1 MNKLKQL
8 AAMILMVCGMM
19 VSMASCDKENS
30 EENGTGIVGTWQ
42 MYKVDFS
49 FDGELVYTE
58 REKEVLVFT
67 DDGLMFFGDEDYDD
81 VSEYFYTPGS
91 NELTLMDSYG
101 QETLRIE
108 RLTSSELVISETVG
122 DSYGQ
127 NYIDYS
133 CIGESVD
140 RFNGLR
146 IYEYN
151 LDREHLH
158 CYKKDGKYYICDEL
172 EDGTYYD
179 CQTIYYKRIK

>member
-1 MNKLKQL
+1 MNKIKQL
-8 AAMILMVCGMM
+8 AAMIFMACGMVM
-19 VSMASCDKENS
+19 SMTSCGKEDT
-30 EENGTGIVGTWQ
+30 EDAADIVGTWQ

-67 DDGLMFFGDEDYDD
+67 DDGLMFFEDDDDE
-81 VSEYFYTPGS
+81 SEYFYTPGS
-91 NELTLMDSYG
+91 NELILMDSYG
-101 QETLRIE
+101 QETIRIE
-108 RLTSSELVISETVG
+108 RLTSTELVISETVG
-122 DSYGQ
+122 DIFGQ

-140 RFNGLR
+140 RFNGKR

-151 LDREHLH
+151 LEGEYLH
-158 CYKKDGKYYICDEL
+158 CYKKEGKYYICDEL

-179 CQTIYYKRIK
+179 RQTVYYKRIK

>member
-1 MNKLKQL
+1 
-8 AAMILMVCGMM
+8 MILMVCGMM

-42 MYKVDFS
+42 MYKVDLS
-49 FDGELVYTE
+49 FDGELIYTE